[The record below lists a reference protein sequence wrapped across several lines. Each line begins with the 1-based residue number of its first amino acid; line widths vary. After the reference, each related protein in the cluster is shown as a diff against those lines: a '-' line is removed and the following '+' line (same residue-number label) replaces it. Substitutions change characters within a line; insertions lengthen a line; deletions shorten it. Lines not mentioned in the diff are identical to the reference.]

1 MKTSRSQK
9 DPLLPGELT
18 LLLVIIAIGLLVG
31 LALNPIMELLNYFK
45 K

>member
-9 DPLLPGELT
+9 DPLLPDEVW
-18 LLLVIIAIGLLVG
+18 LLLPIVFIAVISGLL
-31 LALNPIMELLNYFK
+31 LPWITAFIEYLK